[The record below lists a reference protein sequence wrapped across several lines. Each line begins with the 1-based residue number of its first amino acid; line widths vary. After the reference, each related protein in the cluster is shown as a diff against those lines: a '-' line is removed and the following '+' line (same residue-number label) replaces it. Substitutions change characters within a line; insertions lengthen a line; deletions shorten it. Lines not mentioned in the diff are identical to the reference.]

1 MTTAVQHVAKLA
13 SVADF
18 GAGADEDTMKAGAVL
33 NLARAIDW
41 YEKEH
46 GVTNG
51 MLIRAT
57 FTQGVGSDKAG
68 ALDSMR
74 VDADVE
80 FVEDQ
85 P

>member
-1 MTTAVQHVAKLA
+1 
-13 SVADF
+13 
-18 GAGADEDTMKAGAVL
+18 
-33 NLARAIDW
+33 
-41 YEKEH
+41 
-46 GVTNG
+46 